1 VDTDPHLLLSLLAVR
16 LLGGRSAPAGADALK
31 ALKKPVQEAIAR
43 GWLREEEVTETIP
56 VEGKKPKTKKV
67 AVIAITDDG
76 ERVLRDSASPEALAA
91 TQTGQQ
97 QALRAELDRLRQEL
111 EADRAALRQQ
121 ITEALPA
128 RGKDGDDKLGR
139 ELEKLGRDV
148 AALAAKVEKLVGGQA
163 APVTADAVL
172 ARVDQALEGL
182 RARVEKALQ
191 RLPAASTAP
200 PAAPPAA
207 PRPAAEAPKPV
218 PAAPPSPPPQPAK
231 PQAAAPPPPPE
242 SAKPAAPPA
251 PPGPDS
257 LPTLLR
263 KAHDQL
269 KTQPQ
274 YQEGMVDLPR
284 LYHEARRAK
293 PDLTVDEFRRVIDE
307 LSTQRAIDLHV
318 HHEGQKA
325 PEADKGLWRNNK
337 LYYYVY
343 WPRS

>member
-1 VDTDPHLLLSLLAVR
+1 MDTDPHLLLALLAVR
-16 LLGGRSAPAGADALK
+16 LLGGRSAPAGAEAVK
-31 ALKKPVQEAIAR
+31 ALKKSVQEAIAR
-43 GWLREEEVTETIP
+43 GWLREEEVTETVP
-56 VEGKKPKTKKV
+56 VEGKKPKVKKI

-76 ERVLRDSASPEALAA
+76 ERVLRESASPEALAA
-91 TQTGQQ
+91 TQAGQH
-97 QALRAELDRLRQEL
+97 QALRAELDHLRQEL

-121 ITEALPA
+121 ITESLPA
-128 RGKDGDDKLGR
+128 RSKDGDDKLGR
-139 ELEKLGRDV
+139 ELDKLNRDV
-148 AALAAKVEKLVGGQA
+148 AALAAKIEKLAGGQA

-172 ARVDQALEGL
+172 TKVDQALEGL
-182 RARVEKALQ
+182 RARVEQALQ
-191 RLPAASTAP
+191 RLPTASPT
-200 PAAPPAA
+200 PPAA
-207 PRPAAEAPKPV
+207 PRPTPEPPKPAA
-218 PAAPPSPPPQPAK
+218 AAPPSPPPQPVK
-231 PQAAAPPPPPE
+231 PPAAAPAPAPE
-242 SAKPAAPPA
+242 PAKPAAPPA
-251 PPGPDS
+251 PPEPES

-269 KTQPQ
+269 KAQPQ

-293 PDLTVDEFRRVIDE
+293 PDLTVDEFRQVIDE
-307 LSTQRAIDLHV
+307 LSSQRAIDLHV